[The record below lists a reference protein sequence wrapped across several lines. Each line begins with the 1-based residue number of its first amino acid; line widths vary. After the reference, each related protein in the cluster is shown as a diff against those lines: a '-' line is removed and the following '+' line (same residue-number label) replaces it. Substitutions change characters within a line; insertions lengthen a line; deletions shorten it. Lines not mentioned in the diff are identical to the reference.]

1 MTRNRRVLFV
11 KRPEGAVDESSFEA
25 DEQPVGEPLPGEVL
39 VRNIYLSCDPY
50 LRGRM
55 DGAFELGV
63 PITARVVGQVEASA
77 DPAFAT
83 GDHVWG
89 FLGWE
94 EYSTVRGAD
103 LTKVDPSLGPLSHA
117 ISVRG
122 MPGLTAWVGLV
133 DIGKPQPGETVF
145 VSSATGA
152 VGQVVGQL
160 AARAGA
166 RVVGSGGT
174 DAKVAHAVDRL
185 GYDAAFNYRDT
196 TPQEALR
203 DLCPDG
209 IDVYFDNV
217 GGDTLEAVLANAN
230 PHARIAVCGMI
241 SRYESRDDPG
251 VRNLI
256 SVLVNRLT
264 ITGFSIYDH
273 VHRLPRFVPKMG
285 RWLAEGSI
293 VYDEDIV
300 DGIDSLPGAFLG
312 MLAGDNVGKRLV
324 RIGPDHLS

>member
-1 MTRNRRVLFV
+1 MATNTRVLFV
-11 KRPEGAVDESSFEA
+11 KRPVGAVDESCFRLDS
-25 DEQPVGEPLPGEVL
+25 QPIPKPEPGQVL
-39 VRNIYLSCDPY
+39 VRNIILSCDPY

-55 DGAFELGV
+55 DGAFDLDQPV
-63 PITARVVGQVEASA
+63 TARVVGRVEASA
-77 DPAFAT
+77 DPAFVE

-94 EYSTVRGAD
+94 EYSLVRGAD
-103 LTKVDPSLGPLSHA
+103 LTPVDPALGPLSHA

-133 DIGKPQPGETVF
+133 DIGRPQPGETVF

-160 AARAGA
+160 AKQAGA
-166 RVVGSGGT
+166 RVIGSGGT

-185 GYDAAFNYRDT
+185 GYDAAFNYRTASSVVD
-196 TPQEALR
+196 ALAEH
-203 DLCPDG
+203 CPDG

-217 GGDTLEAVLANAN
+217 GGETLEAVLANSN
-230 PHARIAVCGMI
+230 PGGRIAVCGMI
-241 SRYESRDDPG
+241 SRYQETEDAG
-251 VRNLI
+251 IKNLVK
-256 SVLVNRLT
+256 VLANRLT

-273 VHRLPRFVPKMG
+273 VHRLPWFVPWMAK
-285 RWLAEGSI
+285 RLVDGSI

-300 DGIDSLPGAFLG
+300 DGINSLPEAFLG

-324 RIGPDHLS
+324 RLES

>member
-1 MTRNRRVLFV
+1 MASNTRILFV
-11 KRPEGAVDESSFEA
+11 KRPDGAVDESCFEV
-25 DEQPVGEPLPGEVL
+25 DTQPVVAPEPGQVL

-55 DGAFELGV
+55 DGAFNLGV
-63 PITARVVGQVEASA
+63 PITARVVGQVMASA
-77 DPAFAT
+77 DPGFAE

-94 EYSTVRGAD
+94 EYSLVRGAD
-103 LTKVDPSLGPLSHA
+103 LTVVDPASGPLSHA

-122 MPGLTAWVGLV
+122 MPGLTAWVGLM
-133 DIGKPQPGETVF
+133 DIARPVPGETVF

-160 AARAGA
+160 ARRAGA
-166 RVVGSGGT
+166 TVVGSGGT

-185 GYDAAFNYRDT
+185 GYDRAFNYRTADSLPET
-196 TPQEALR
+196 LAAH
-203 DLCPDG
+203 CPDG

-217 GGDTLEAVLANAN
+217 GGDTLEAVLATMN
-230 PHARIAVCGMI
+230 PAGRIAVCGMI
-241 SRYESRDDPG
+241 SRYQDADDPG
-251 VRNLI
+251 VRNLV
-256 SVLVNRLT
+256 SVLANRLT

-273 VHRLPRFVPKMG
+273 VHKLPGFVPRMS
-285 RWLAEGSI
+285 RWLADGAI

-300 DGIDSLPGAFLG
+300 DGIDRLPGAFLG
-312 MLAGDNVGKRLV
+312 MLAGDNIGKRLV
-324 RIGPDHLS
+324 RVGADHA

>member
-1 MTRNRRVLFV
+1 MTSNRRVLFV
-11 KRPEGAVDESSFEA
+11 KRPEGAVDASSFEA
-25 DEQPVGEPLPGEVL
+25 DVQPVREPLPGEVL

-55 DGAFELGV
+55 DGAFELGR

-77 DPAFAT
+77 DPAFVT

-166 RVVGSGGT
+166 RVIGSGGT

-196 TPQEALR
+196 TSREALR

-241 SRYESRDDPG
+241 SRYESSDDPG

-256 SVLVNRLT
+256 SVLANRLT

-273 VHRLPRFVPKMG
+273 VHRLPWFVPKMG
-285 RWLAEGSI
+285 RWLAQGSI

-324 RIGPDHLS
+324 KIGPDHLS